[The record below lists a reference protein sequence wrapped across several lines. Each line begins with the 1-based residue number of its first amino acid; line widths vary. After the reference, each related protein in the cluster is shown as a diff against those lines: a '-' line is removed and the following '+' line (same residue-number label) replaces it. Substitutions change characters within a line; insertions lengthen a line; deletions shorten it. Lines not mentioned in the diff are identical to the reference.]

1 MFAFMA
7 WISCIGSFSI
17 AFAAALGAIRF
28 GDALLTLF
36 FSLISAI
43 AFFKLAEMEKKI
55 SCLEK
60 DVKKLKCSSTTNEQ
74 AE

>member
-36 FSLISAI
+36 FSLI
-43 AFFKLAEMEKKI
+43 
-55 SCLEK
+55 
-60 DVKKLKCSSTTNEQ
+60 
-74 AE
+74 